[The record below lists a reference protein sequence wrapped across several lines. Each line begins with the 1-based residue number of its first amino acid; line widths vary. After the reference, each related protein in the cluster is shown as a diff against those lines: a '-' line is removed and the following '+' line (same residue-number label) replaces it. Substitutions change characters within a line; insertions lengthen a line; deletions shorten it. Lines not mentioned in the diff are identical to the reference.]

1 MRVPQKPPGMEAVR
15 HDLFSSAQRL
25 QRVITADIRATYNGR
40 YCHWEKVRRLSPPKG
55 LSVNDWWLGM
65 KLARAKLL
73 RDIPLRDAEGR
84 PFRYAMP
91 DEAWAMVHRID
102 KDACGSISIDE
113 RVTNPETRDRYIINS
128 LIEEAITSSQLE
140 GAATTTPVAKE
151 MIRSGRQPRDEGERM
166 ILNNYRAMRA
176 IRSFKDEQLTPK
188 LVFQLH
194 RMITE
199 GTIAPEKAGR
209 LRTDAEYRVVTDGE
223 GNVLHCPPKN
233 ASELPRRLQAMCA
246 FANAEDGNGFI
257 HPVVR
262 AVLLHLW
269 LAYDHP
275 FVDGNGRTAR
285 ALFYWSMLH
294 RGHWLCE
301 YLSISSILKKAPAKY
316 ARAFLY
322 TESDDND
329 ATYFIMY
336 QLDVAIRSIDALHA
350 YLKKKTREIR
360 QVETLLKVNVE
371 LNHRQ
376 LALVGHAL
384 RHSDARYTIKS
395 HQRSHGVVYETA
407 RSDLLELAQKKLLAQ
422 KKHGRTYFFYAPD
435 DLAERLSKLRR

>member
-1 MRVPQKPPGMEAVR
+1 MRVPEKPPGMDALR
-15 HDLFSSAQRL
+15 HDLFSSPERL
-25 QRVITADIRATYNGR
+25 QKVLAADIRATFNGR
-40 YCHWEKVRRLSPPKG
+40 YGHWEKVRRLSPPKG
-55 LSVNDWWLGM
+55 LPVKDWWLGM
-65 KLARAKLL
+65 KLARARLW
-73 RDIPLRDAEGR
+73 RDLPLRDASGH
-84 PFRYAMP
+84 PFRFAMP

-102 KDACGSISIDE
+102 KDASGSISIDE
-113 RVTNPETRDRYIINS
+113 RVTNPETRDRYIIDS

-166 ILNNYRAMRA
+166 ILNNYRAMQA
-176 IRSFKDEQLTPK
+176 VRSLKDDQLSPK
-188 LVFQLH
+188 LVFRLH

-199 GTIAPEKAGR
+199 GTIDPEKAGR
-209 LRTDAEYRVVTDGE
+209 LRTEAEYRVVADGD
-223 GNVLHCPPKN
+223 GNVLHYPPKD
-233 ASELPRRLQAMCA
+233 ASELPGRLEAMCK

-262 AVLLHLW
+262 AILLHLW
-269 LAYDHP
+269 LAHDHP

-301 YLSISSILKKAPAKY
+301 YLSLSSILKKAPAKY

-336 QLDVAIRSIDALHA
+336 QLEVVIRSIASLHA
-350 YLKKKTREIR
+350 YLKKKMQEISR
-360 QVETLLKVNVE
+360 VEALLRVNVE

-376 LALVGHAL
+376 LALMGHAM
-384 RHSDARYTIKS
+384 RHADARYAIRS

-407 RSDLLELAQKKLLAQ
+407 RSDLMGLAERKLLLQ
-422 KKHGRTYFFYAPD
+422 KKHGRTYYFYAPD